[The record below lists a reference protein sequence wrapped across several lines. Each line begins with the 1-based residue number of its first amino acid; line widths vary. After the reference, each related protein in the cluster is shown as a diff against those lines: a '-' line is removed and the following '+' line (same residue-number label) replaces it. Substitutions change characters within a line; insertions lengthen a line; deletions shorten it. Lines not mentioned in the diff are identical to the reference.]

1 MNDLSM
7 NIFFDSCV
15 QKASSL
21 IKSARSAE
29 KSTDFTLVVGLS
41 GGPDSVF
48 LLHVLN
54 HLRKQNQQ
62 IKIIATHLDH
72 QWRKESWRDVEFC
85 SNLCKSL
92 GIEFIARKADELN
105 LEIKFNGSKEELGR
119 KMRRALF
126 NQILKEKNADFIA
139 LAHHL
144 QDQQET
150 FFIRLLRGASLSGLC
165 CMQEIDGNYIR
176 PLLGINKKDILE
188 YLDVTQIKY
197 LIDPTN
203 VSPDYLRNRIRSNVI
218 PALEQCDERFN
229 NKFQSTLEQLNL
241 EDDFLKT
248 LTTQAFNDIFEQPR
262 NSINNSANSESRR
275 ARGELVEPSPI
286 GDAPNFERN
295 LTNSNHWLGDLK
307 KFKLLHPVLAKRVV
321 LHWLIQEKLAFN
333 LSTNYLDEI
342 IKFLNS
348 PRGGQHIVG
357 QKWNIY
363 KKSNSFGISSI
374 KF

>member
-1 MNDLSM
+1 M
-7 NIFFDSCV
+7 
-15 QKASSL
+15 
-21 IKSARSAE
+21 
-29 KSTDFTLVVGLS
+29 GLS

-54 HLRKQNQQ
+54 HLQKQNQQ

-72 QWRKESWRDVEFC
+72 QWRAESWRDVEFC

-92 GIEFIARKADELN
+92 GIEFIARKANKLN
-105 LEIKFNGSKEELGR
+105 LDIKFNGSKEEIGR
-119 KMRRALF
+119 KMRRTLF
-126 NQILKEKNADFIA
+126 KQILKEKNADFIA

-165 CMQEIDGNYIR
+165 CMKEIDGNYIR

-188 YLDVTQIKY
+188 YLDASRNREARSNQIKY

-229 NKFQSTLEQLNL
+229 KKFQSTLEQLNL

-248 LTTQAFNDIFEQPR
+248 LATQAFNDIFEQPK
-262 NSINNSANSESRR
+262 NLNT
-275 ARGELVEPSPI
+275 
-286 GDAPNFERN
+286 D

-307 KFKLLHPVLAKRVV
+307 KFKLLHPVLARRVI

-342 IKFLNS
+342 IKFLIS
-348 PRGGQHIVG
+348 PRGGTHLVG
-357 QKWNIY
+357 QKWKIY
-363 KKSNSFGISSI
+363 KKANSFGISLFEI
-374 KF
+374 KS